1 MMRVVFVFFFCFFV
15 FDYPVNV
22 IVFVSRGGTLYFET
36 NFNID
41 FVL

>member
-1 MMRVVFVFFFCFFV
+1 MMRVVFVFFFFV

-22 IVFVSRGGTLYFET
+22 IVFISRGGTLYFET

-41 FVL
+41 FDL